1 MNMCTKIEGI
11 EMKVIFNSDLLLVL
25 MLWSSPHRCHHLCI
39 PNSIL
44 GHCTLWLC
52 PWLSLLA

>member
-52 PWLSLLA
+52 PWL